1 MRRRSAS
8 LEPAVVVINVSQ
20 ASVSLN
26 IKIGVK
32 LNDLGLILMNVQCRT
47 FVTEVSV
54 FYQKKLRLRMCQKRI
69 MMVQNNPRMEKIRIV
84 QMKAQEIL
92 EKLIKT
98 KIKIKIQKIAMLT
111 KMEIHKS

>member
-1 MRRRSAS
+1 MRLRSAS

-32 LNDLGLILMNVQCRT
+32 LNDLGLILMSVQCRT
-47 FVTEVSV
+47 YVTEDFV
-54 FYQKKLRLRMCQKRI
+54 FYQKKLRLRIFRRRI
-69 MMVQNNPRMEKIRIV
+69 LVAQNNPRMEKIRII
-84 QMKAQEIL
+84 QMKVLESP

-98 KIKIKIQKIAMLT
+98 KIKIKIQKMAT
-111 KMEIHKS
+111 